1 MAEFDPKNNPENFDR
16 EFSLNSKKK
25 TTGTGKLPS
34 WIMILAGAA
43 MIAAVVIV
51 RKPAVQ
57 PISGT
62 KASVSVQAG
71 EPVTGN
77 TYSITGDEK
86 AGPQEL
92 EAHFGSVNSGSP
104 AAEAASLLV
113 SGDDRVYSI
122 RLDELPVDDNGQ
134 VIPSGQPETDSPV
147 YWVDEK
153 PFSVSLEP
161 VESEDPAA
169 VSEEPESVYRID
181 DKAYDVRLE
190 PVSSDELK
198 SLSDEEK
205 TKVVQAGDD
214 YYLLELAP
222 VQEEAAASADPENTD
237 GNAEDN
243 AETGTEKSAGIAP
256 DEDPF
261 TQDAP
266 EAAAD
271 TVSGQNAAP
280 EPAIVW
286 LNNKPYVVSVQPY
299 EEAEQVSK
307 DGKAVVPVTVVDD
320 KVVGE
325 PKTALIESDGKQYEV
340 SVAEID
346 PEHALSGANAE
357 PVIWMDE
364 TPLRVELQSADADG
378 DGFDVLLEQL
388 PAEETS
394 RYYESRF
401 GKPYEPEVSSAETDP
416 EEKSAGQEETTEAAA
431 TEEPQNDGWFV
442 NIFHNIFGGAPT
454 ATPVPVVTVI
464 AEATDEPTPAP
475 TATPILVRMAP
486 TAAVQGPVRLDGTG
500 DGSGT
505 QKSAEEKGG
514 NAVDPALVDD
524 GSGSKPDAAPT
535 AVPMITV
542 HPTST
547 KQSPVSVPVTVVTET
562 PAAAASS
569 GQPTAVPEQQE
580 LPQTGLAESW
590 NIPSLLAMLAGLLL
604 VIAGVRKMRSN
615 H

>member
-1 MAEFDPKNNPENFDR
+1 M
-16 EFSLNSKKK
+16 NSKKK

-62 KASVSVQAG
+62 KASVSVQTGA
-71 EPVTGN
+71 PLPGN

-122 RLDELPVDDNGQ
+122 QLDELPVDDSGQ
-134 VIPSGQPETDSPV
+134 VVLSDQTDPDSPV

-161 VESEDPAA
+161 VESADPAA
-169 VSEEPESVYRID
+169 VPEVPESVYRID
-181 DKAYDVRLE
+181 DKAYDVRLD
-190 PVSSDELK
+190 PLGSDELK
-198 SLSDEEK
+198 ALSEEEK
-205 TKVVQAGDD
+205 AKVVQAGGA
-214 YYLLELAP
+214 YYLLEMELA
-222 VQEEAAASADPENTD
+222 QEETAASADPEKTS
-237 GNAEDN
+237 GSAEDN
-243 AETGTEKSAGIAP
+243 ADTGTEKSAGIAP

-271 TVSGQNAAP
+271 TVSGQNAVP

-307 DGKAVVPVTVVDD
+307 DGKAVVPVTVIDD

-340 SVAEID
+340 SVAELD

-364 TPLRVELQSADADG
+364 TPLRVELQSADSDG

-401 GKPYEPEVSSAETDP
+401 GRPYEPEVDPAAQDP
-416 EEKSAGQEETTEAAA
+416 EEKSAGQEETPEPVE
-431 TEEPQNDGWFV
+431 TEEPKNDGWFV

-454 ATPVPVVTVI
+454 ATPVPAVTVI
-464 AEATDEPTPAP
+464 AEATDIPAPVP

-486 TAAVQGPVRLDGTG
+486 TAAAQGPVRLDGTG

-505 QKSAEEKGG
+505 QKSAEEKSG
-514 NAVDPALVDD
+514 NAVDPALLDD
-524 GSGSKPDAAPT
+524 GSGSEPAATPT

-547 KQSPVSVPVTVVTET
+547 KQSPVSVAVTVVTET
-562 PAAAASS
+562 PAAAAAS
-569 GQPTAVPEQQE
+569 GQPTAVPEQEE

-604 VIAGVRKMRSN
+604 VIAGVRRMRSN